1 MKQTKLILAV
11 LLIAAML
18 VGSASLAYADSAT
31 ATAQGLE
38 ETVTV
43 TLTLEDGVITA
54 VDAQTDKEDLTIG
67 RQALEKLPTAMVEQ
81 NTVKV
86 DAISGATSTSNAVI
100 SAATSAYMELT
111 GTSVNLDAWAKG
123 QGYVKAEDFQMVT
136 GADAITSA
144 TESGKGGI
152 NFGDM
157 DLSDE
162 LKSEL
167 LLEYLKG
174 AENNYREMYQI
185 ATSYNNVPTIGSVE
199 YVLDPSDLS
208 LFGSSETNTAK
219 LNNMDLNPQVDL
231 YWTRQIRAG
240 DVCSEAVPVLP
251 TYFMSYGVQFTGTYR
266 RIVFAELSEEEI
278 PVFVNKAR
286 VYFATL
292 SNTAPY
298 AEKSDEDL
306 YAFLCSSPMNFY
318 QIVPTRIVI
327 TSPWFLNVYDTGYSR
342 QFISQELQDKLAAF
356 VAEKY
361 PEAAG
366 LTMLTAG
373 SKPAA
378 IFQTKHPPVIEWM
391 FFLYIQFFSRAIV
404 PVRWISRI
412 PYGFS
417 I

>member
-18 VGSASLAYADSAT
+18 AGSTSLAYADSAT

-306 YAFLCSSPMNFY
+306 YAFLCSSQMHFY

-366 LTMLTAG
+366 LTMLDFAT
-373 SKPAA
+373 
-378 IFQTKHPPVIEWM
+378 
-391 FFLYIQFFSRAIV
+391 FSATGLKTQQI
-404 PVRWISRI
+404 IK
-412 PYGFS
+412 F
-417 I
+417 

>member
-11 LLIAAML
+11 LLITAMIA
-18 VGSASLAYADSAT
+18 GNASLALADSAK

-67 RQALEKLPTAMVEQ
+67 RQALEKLPAVMVEQ
-81 NTVKV
+81 NTVNV
-86 DAISGATSTSNAVI
+86 DAVSGATSTSNAVI

-123 QGYVKAEDFQMVT
+123 QGYLKAEDFQMVT

-278 PVFVNKAR
+278 PVFVEKAR
-286 VYFATL
+286 TYFATL

-298 AEKSDEDL
+298 AEKNDEDL
-306 YAFLCSSPMNFY
+306 YAYLCSSPMNFY
-318 QIVPTRIVI
+318 QIVPSRIVI
-327 TSPWFLNVYDTGYSR
+327 TSPWFLQVYDTGYSR
-342 QFISQELQDKLAAF
+342 QFISQELQDKLMDF
-356 VAEKY
+356 VKEKY

-366 LTMLTAG
+366 LTVLDFAT
-373 SKPAA
+373 
-378 IFQTKHPPVIEWM
+378 
-391 FFLYIQFFSRAIV
+391 FSATGLKTQQI
-404 PVRWISRI
+404 IK
-412 PYGFS
+412 F
-417 I
+417 

>member
-18 VGSASLAYADSAT
+18 AGSTSLAYADSAT

-43 TLTLEDGVITA
+43 TLTLDDGVITA

-361 PEAAG
+361 PEATG
-366 LTMLTAG
+366 LTMLDFAT
-373 SKPAA
+373 
-378 IFQTKHPPVIEWM
+378 
-391 FFLYIQFFSRAIV
+391 FSATGLKTQQI
-404 PVRWISRI
+404 IK
-412 PYGFS
+412 F
-417 I
+417 

>member
-11 LLIAAML
+11 LLITAMIA
-18 VGSASLAYADSAT
+18 GNASLALADSAT

-67 RQALEKLPTAMVEQ
+67 RQALEKLPAAMVEQ
-81 NTVKV
+81 NTVNV
-86 DAISGATSTSNAVI
+86 DAVSGATSTSNAVI

-123 QGYVKAEDFQMVT
+123 QGYLKAEDFQMVT

-278 PVFVNKAR
+278 PVFVEKAR
-286 VYFATL
+286 TYFATL

-298 AEKSDEDL
+298 AEKNDEDL
-306 YAFLCSSPMNFY
+306 YAYLCSSPMNFY
-318 QIVPTRIVI
+318 QIVPSRIVI
-327 TSPWFLNVYDTGYSR
+327 TSPWFLQVYDTGYSR
-342 QFISQELQDKLAAF
+342 QFISQELQDKLMDF
-356 VAEKY
+356 VKEKY

-366 LTMLTAG
+366 LTVLDFAT
-373 SKPAA
+373 
-378 IFQTKHPPVIEWM
+378 
-391 FFLYIQFFSRAIV
+391 FSATGLKTQQI
-404 PVRWISRI
+404 IK
-412 PYGFS
+412 F
-417 I
+417 

>member
-18 VGSASLAYADSAT
+18 ASSASLACADSAT

-185 ATSYNNVPTIGSVE
+185 ATSYNHVPTIGSVE

-366 LTMLTAG
+366 LTMLDFAT
-373 SKPAA
+373 
-378 IFQTKHPPVIEWM
+378 
-391 FFLYIQFFSRAIV
+391 FSATGLKTQQI
-404 PVRWISRI
+404 IK
-412 PYGFS
+412 F
-417 I
+417 

>member
-1 MKQTKLILAV
+1 MKQTKLILPV

-18 VGSASLAYADSAT
+18 AGSTSLAYADSAT

-361 PEAAG
+361 PEATG
-366 LTMLTAG
+366 LTMLDFAT
-373 SKPAA
+373 
-378 IFQTKHPPVIEWM
+378 
-391 FFLYIQFFSRAIV
+391 FSATGLKTQQI
-404 PVRWISRI
+404 IK
-412 PYGFS
+412 F
-417 I
+417 

>member
-18 VGSASLAYADSAT
+18 AGSASLAYADSAT

-361 PEAAG
+361 PEATG
-366 LTMLTAG
+366 LTMLDFAT
-373 SKPAA
+373 
-378 IFQTKHPPVIEWM
+378 
-391 FFLYIQFFSRAIV
+391 FSATGLKTQQI
-404 PVRWISRI
+404 IK
-412 PYGFS
+412 F
-417 I
+417 

>member
-1 MKQTKLILAV
+1 MKQTKLILAM

-361 PEAAG
+361 PEATG
-366 LTMLTAG
+366 LTILDFAT
-373 SKPAA
+373 
-378 IFQTKHPPVIEWM
+378 
-391 FFLYIQFFSRAIV
+391 FSATGLKTQQI
-404 PVRWISRI
+404 IK
-412 PYGFS
+412 F
-417 I
+417 

>member
-18 VGSASLAYADSAT
+18 AGSTSLAYADSAT

-361 PEAAG
+361 PDATG
-366 LTMLTAG
+366 LTMLDFAT
-373 SKPAA
+373 
-378 IFQTKHPPVIEWM
+378 
-391 FFLYIQFFSRAIV
+391 FSATGLKTQQI
-404 PVRWISRI
+404 IK
-412 PYGFS
+412 F
-417 I
+417 

>member
-18 VGSASLAYADSAT
+18 AGSTSLAYADSAT

-356 VAEKY
+356 VEEKY

-366 LTMLTAG
+366 LTMLDFAT
-373 SKPAA
+373 
-378 IFQTKHPPVIEWM
+378 
-391 FFLYIQFFSRAIV
+391 FSATGLKTQQI
-404 PVRWISRI
+404 IK
-412 PYGFS
+412 F
-417 I
+417 

>member
-18 VGSASLAYADSAT
+18 AGSASLAYADSAT

-361 PEAAG
+361 PDATG
-366 LTMLTAG
+366 LTMLDFAT
-373 SKPAA
+373 
-378 IFQTKHPPVIEWM
+378 
-391 FFLYIQFFSRAIV
+391 FSATGLKTQQI
-404 PVRWISRI
+404 IK
-412 PYGFS
+412 F
-417 I
+417 

>member
-11 LLIAAML
+11 LLITAM
-18 VGSASLAYADSAT
+18 VAGNASLALADSAT

-67 RQALEKLPTAMVEQ
+67 RQALEKLPAAMVEQ
-81 NTVKV
+81 NTVNV
-86 DAISGATSTSNAVI
+86 DAVSGATSTSNAVI

-123 QGYVKAEDFQMVT
+123 QGYLKAEDFQMVT

-240 DVCSEAVPVLP
+240 DMCSEAVPVLP

-278 PVFVNKAR
+278 PVFVEKAR
-286 VYFATL
+286 TYFATL

-298 AEKSDEDL
+298 AEKNDEDL
-306 YAFLCSSPMNFY
+306 YAYLCSSPMNFY
-318 QIVPTRIVI
+318 QIVPSRIVI
-327 TSPWFLNVYDTGYSR
+327 TSPWFLQVYDTGYSR
-342 QFISQELQDKLAAF
+342 QFISQELQDKLMDF
-356 VAEKY
+356 VKEKY

-366 LTMLTAG
+366 LTVLDFAT
-373 SKPAA
+373 
-378 IFQTKHPPVIEWM
+378 
-391 FFLYIQFFSRAIV
+391 FSATGLKTQQI
-404 PVRWISRI
+404 IK
-412 PYGFS
+412 F
-417 I
+417 